1 VLAGTLRLE
10 VDEGEGFVSWTEVV
24 DFFGSGP
31 DDTVYTLNRTT
42 GTVQF
47 GDGAH
52 GRIPVGNAN
61 NADNIVARQ
70 YRYGGGT
77 RGNVPAG
84 ALNTVLNTIP
94 GIDESQVGN
103 LRAASSGRDEETMEA
118 AKERAR
124 QTLKN
129 KCRAVTPE
137 DFQALAQQAANVRR
151 AVALPLTHPDFPGTQ
166 VPGAITV
173 VVVPDSKERAPVPS
187 EGMLRTVCAYLNQRR
202 LLTTEVYV
210 TGPTYKQ
217 VSISANV
224 VVDDNAD
231 LASVKQAVES
241 DLLAYFHP
249 LTGGEKGDGWPFGG
263 DIFYSRVY
271 NRISN
276 QPGVQR
282 IEQLTITVDG
292 EDAAPCQDVEI
303 PDGVLLF
310 STEHNVQP
318 AYSFEV

>member
-1 VLAGTLRLE
+1 
-10 VDEGEGFVSWTEVV
+10 
-24 DFFGSGP
+24 
-31 DDTVYTLNRTT
+31 
-42 GTVQF
+42 
-47 GDGAH
+47 
-52 GRIPVGNAN
+52 
-61 NADNIVARQ
+61 
-70 YRYGGGT
+70 
-77 RGNVPAG
+77 
-84 ALNTVLNTIP
+84 
-94 GIDESQVGN
+94 
-103 LRAASSGRDEETMEA
+103 
-118 AKERAR
+118 
-124 QTLKN
+124 
-129 KCRAVTPE
+129 
-137 DFQALAQQAANVRR
+137 
-151 AVALPLTHPDFPGTQ
+151 

-187 EGMLRTVCAYLNQRR
+187 EGTLRTVCAYLNQRR

-210 TGPTYKQ
+210 IGPTYKQ

-224 VVDDNAD
+224 IVDDNAD

-249 LTGGEKGDGWPFGG
+249 LTGGEKSEGWPFGG

-310 STEHNVQP
+310 STDHNVQP
-318 AYSFEV
+318 SYSFEA